1 MSPSELPV
9 MLGGIR
15 RDPAYAEG
23 YDSLEGG
30 DWQGARDLFAAAV
43 ARERTPEALEGL
55 SMACFQLNDEPGFF
69 ESAEAAFELFRQTGD
84 HLGAARAA
92 IGLTVGSFILRGQ
105 PAMAN
110 GWLRR
115 ARRLLDGLEEAPE
128 HGWVAALEG
137 EKALLLDNDG
147 ERCAERNASAR
158 EIALRTGDAELE
170 AYALSLEGIGLV
182 TSGMVEAGLGRLDE
196 AATACLAGEVRAPWV
211 VSSVLCYMMDACDR
225 ARDWERAR
233 EWIGHVARYSERWR
247 DPSFHAQCRPHYAVV
262 LAWRGDWAEA
272 ESELQLA
279 IEETMALRPA
289 MAVEGIVRLA
299 ELRWRQGR
307 WEEAAA
313 LFEQVCDEPLSQVGQ
328 AALAVDRGDAQ
339 AALDLLDRA
348 LRRLPQTDR
357 LERLPALEL
366 RARVCLALGRVEHAR
381 TSARELDEMASTA
394 PHRPVR
400 AAAHLVAGLLA
411 EADGDLDAA
420 RTRLEDAVD
429 LYARAGA
436 PFEAARAR
444 LELTRVLLS
453 LGRAADARQQ
463 AAPALETLRML
474 GAAVEAQRAERLLAD
489 AVGGSPLPAGR
500 AAGVGGLTQR
510 ELEVLGLLAS
520 GLSNQQIA
528 ERLVLSIRTV
538 QRHVENIYTKTGA
551 RGRAAAA
558 VFAATRDLVPHP
570 DS

>member
-1 MSPSELPV
+1 MFGNLRCV
-9 MLGGIR
+9 
-15 RDPAYAEG
+15 PALAEG
-23 YDSLEGG
+23 YSALEAG
-30 DWQGARDLFAAAV
+30 DWTGAREFFAAAE
-43 ARERTPEALEGL
+43 ARERAPETLEGL
-55 SMACFQLNDEPGFF
+55 GMACFLANEDAGFF
-69 ESAEAAFELFRQTGD
+69 EATEAAFELFRKRGD
-84 HLGAARAA
+84 RLGAARAA
-92 IGLTVGSFILRGQ
+92 GSLTVGSFVLRGQ
-105 PAMAN
+105 PALAN

-115 ARRLLDGLEEAPE
+115 ARTLLEGMDEAPE
-128 HGWVAALEG
+128 HGWLEIIEG
-137 EKALLLDNDG
+137 EKALLLENDG
-147 ERCAERNASAR
+147 ERCAMHGAR
-158 EIALRTGDAELE
+158 ARGIARRTGDTDLE
-170 AYALSLEGIGLV
+170 AYALAIEGIGLV
-182 TSGMVEAGLGRLDE
+182 TSGRVDEGLGRLDE

-211 VSSVLCYMMDACDR
+211 ASSVLCDMMDACDR

-233 EWIGHVARYSERWR
+233 EWIDHIARLSERWN
-247 DPSFHAQCRPHYAVV
+247 DPMFHAQCRPHYAVV
-262 LAWRGDWAEA
+262 LTWRGDWSEA

-279 IEETMALRPA
+279 IEETTALRPA

-307 WEEAAA
+307 WDEAAA
-313 LFEQVCDEPLSQVGQ
+313 LFEQVRDEPIAQVGQ
-328 AALAVDRGDAQ
+328 AALALDRGDAT

-366 RARVCLALGRVEHAR
+366 RLRVCLALGNLAKAR
-381 TSARELDEMASTA
+381 ASARELEEMAGAA

-400 AAAHLVAGLLA
+400 AAAHLAAGLLA

-420 RTRLEDAVD
+420 RMQLEDAVD

-436 PFEAARAR
+436 PFEAARSR
-444 LELTRVLLS
+444 LELARVLLA
-453 LGRAADARQQ
+453 LDRAADAQQQ
-463 AAPALETLRML
+463 AATALETLRVL
-474 GAAVEAQRAERLLAD
+474 GAAVETERAERLLAD
-489 AVGGSPLPAGR
+489 AHGEPTASTMR
-500 AAGVGGLTQR
+500 RTGVSGLTQR

-558 VFAATRDLVPHP
+558 VFAATRDLVPRS